1 MSTRKVYIAIGIDHD
16 NDVVCTDIAESTPAS
31 AIDSIDGAFSS
42 VKVLKVLELTVPA
55 KHTVENPPV
64 VKLDL
69 TK

>member
-1 MSTRKVYIAIGIDHD
+1 MDRRSFLKAIATVAVAAGRLEQ
-16 NDVVCTDIAESTPAS
+16 V
-31 AIDSIDGAFSS
+31 DG
-42 VKVLKVLELTVPA
+42 VGLELTVPA

>member
-1 MSTRKVYIAIGIDHD
+1 MSTRKVYIAIWIDPD
-16 NDVVCTDIAESTPAS
+16 NDILCTNVAESTPAS
-31 AIDSIDGAFSS
+31 AIDSVYEAFSN
-42 VKVLKVLELTVPA
+42 VRVLKVLELTVPA

>member
-1 MSTRKVYIAIGIDHD
+1 MSTRKVYIAIGIDQD
-16 NDVVCTDIAESTPAS
+16 NDIVSNEVAVTTLNE
-31 AIDSIDGAFSS
+31 AIEDLNDFGS
-42 VKVLKVLELTVPA
+42 VQMLKVLELTVPA